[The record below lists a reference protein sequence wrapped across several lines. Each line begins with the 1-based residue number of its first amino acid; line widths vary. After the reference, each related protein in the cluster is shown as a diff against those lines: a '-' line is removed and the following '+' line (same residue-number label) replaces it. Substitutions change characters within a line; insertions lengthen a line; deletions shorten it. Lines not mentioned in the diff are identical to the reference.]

1 MISVRSSAER
11 PRGRKRDEVVMVVG
25 EKEHGEARR
34 SLASRGRKGGAK
46 ESQVVRETVLVKPP
60 KTVNPVLVCGLPG
73 SGYVGKLA
81 ADHLISTFR
90 LKKVAEYAS
99 ESFPPV
105 VNVKTDGTAE
115 EMKAELF
122 FGRAGKGT
130 SLFVFTADA
139 QPTTSEG
146 EYELSDAV
154 VKRVKRSG
162 VKKIYALAAYIT
174 GSFSPSPKVYGS
186 ATSEEMAASISSMG
200 VTLMKDGGIS
210 GMNGLLIGVAAL
222 RGVGGACLLGETS
235 GFVVDA
241 GASESV
247 LQVLSRAIGLP
258 IDTSKLKE
266 KAEET
271 QKVIKQLQAMSE
283 QSQESIPQPRRETRP
298 GYIG

>member
-1 MISVRSSAER
+1 L
-11 PRGRKRDEVVMVVG
+11 
-25 EKEHGEARR
+25 KEI
-34 SLASRGRKGGAK
+34 
-46 ESQVVRETVLVKPP
+46 VLVSLQREA
-60 KTVNPVLVCGLPG
+60 NPVLVCGLPG

-81 ADHLISTFR
+81 ADHLISVFK
-90 LKKVAEYAS
+90 LKKIVEYAS
-99 ESFPPV
+99 DSFPPV
-105 VNVKTDGTAE
+105 VNVRADGTAE

-122 FGRAGKGT
+122 FGQAARGK

-139 QPTTSEG
+139 QPTTAEG

-154 VKRVKRSG
+154 VSRAKEYG
-162 VKKIYALAAYIT
+162 VKKAYALAAYIT
-174 GSFSPSPKVYGS
+174 GTFSPSPKVYGS
-186 ATSEEMAASISSMG
+186 ATSKEMASSISAMG

-222 RGVGGACLLGETS
+222 RGLEGACLLGETS

-241 GASESV
+241 GASKSV
-247 LQVLSRAIGLP
+247 LETLSNAIGLP

-271 QKVIKQLQAMSE
+271 QKVISQLQAMSE
-283 QSQESIPQPRRETRP
+283 QSQETSPQNRRETRP